1 MKLGDSV
8 ICIAPVRGL
17 IEGKVYRIVEFDES
31 HVNLLVCQP
40 ERYGAPS
47 DPDLVFVWGSRFA
60 FTDFAD
66 YIKPT
71 FFATVAVRIKPGA
84 ELPAHRG
91 CNTCKYEQTRAG
103 AAPCKGCLSCL
114 DDNGRMVYLPNWVQG
129 S

>member
-1 MKLGDSV
+1 MNLGDSV

-17 IEGKVYRIVEFDES
+17 IEGKVYRIVEFDQN

-40 ERYGAPS
+40 EWLGCTLRA
-47 DPDLVFVWGSRFA
+47 DTVLVWGSRFA

-71 FFATVAVRIKPGA
+71 FFADVAVRIKPTPEPVKRA
-84 ELPAHRG
+84 CSTCAHSNDSGEFEPCR
-91 CNTCKYEQTRAG
+91 TCLEGTV
-103 AAPCKGCLSCL
+103 
-114 DDNGRMVYLPNWVQG
+114 DLPNWKQG